1 MFLSAPSAVPVKA
14 VHGRTKSDVI
24 NSRPSVFSS
33 FASASSS
40 QSSHPS
46 QHPQTQQS
54 TYQPSSLKSSLRFD
68 ELQSHST
75 STFLRSINK
84 DSSSSSFSSSSSS
97 SSSSSKRRSILY
109 EKPLVLQSSRAPA
122 ASLYLR
128 LPSDEVEVLKG
139 VTSLLRLMKAALFS
153 HSMLGED
160 NISNR
165 NCNRRSRNDG
175 SYRSDEITDN
185 FLFADEDGNPARLDC
200 LLPSSASS

>member
-24 NSRPSVFSS
+24 NSRPSVSS
-33 FASASSS
+33 SVSSSS

-46 QHPQTQQS
+46 QHPYTQQS
-54 TYQPSSLKSSLRFD
+54 TYQPSSLKSSLHFD

-75 STFLRSINK
+75 SSFLRSISN
-84 DSSSSSFSSSSSS
+84 SSSSSF
-97 SSSSSKRRSILY
+97 KRRSMLC
-109 EKPLVLQSSRAPA
+109 ERPLVLQSSRAPA

-165 NCNRRSRNDG
+165 NCYRRSRNNG
-175 SYRSDEITDN
+175 SYRSDEITDYP
-185 FLFADEDGNPARLDC
+185 LFADEDGNPARLDC
-200 LLPSSASS
+200 LLPSFASS